1 MDPTMDRNASF
12 DVIPTEDGMG
22 YMVRLCRN
30 GTCSQAFISSMHL
43 VDSKRPQLEDS
54 LNS

>member
-22 YMVRLCRN
+22 YLVRLCRN
-30 GTCSQAFISSMHL
+30 GTCSQTFISSMHL